1 MTWDTKVRG
10 IPSND
15 DNDGDD
21 NGGNAILSPNN
32 ALDLLGNL
40 PPIDRAEQSDWPT
53 SEAQWQEAAQLEREA
68 QRELEEDTESMDDP
82 VRMYLREIGR
92 VSLLNASDEK
102 ILARKAEGSKEL
114 GLLEVDLSGDGRP
127 VSSETLIRT
136 LLERLSARTE
146 LADSLVEYAGKEE
159 KMSLLQLKEDPDIQ
173 ELIDT
178 AMNEKLVEDLSDRL
192 KKDAE
197 SIQKEIISFALE
209 RWLLPTPFIDEFGHE
224 LFVENINELLEN
236 HDFATMVQQVDEKCK
251 DYLDDIRIEGEK
263 AQRAL
268 TEANL
273 RLVVSVAK
281 KYIGRG
287 MSLLDLIQE
296 GNIGLIRAVEK
307 FDYRKGFK
315 FSTYATWWIRQAI
328 TRSIADQARTIRIPV
343 HMVETIN
350 KLLREN
356 RRLVQEYGREPTTQE
371 IADEMEITPER
382 VREILKISQEPVSLE
397 TPIGEEEDSSLGD
410 FIEDRAALAPADA
423 ASYQLLREQ
432 IGDVLETLS
441 IRERRV
447 LQLRFGLE
455 DGRSRTLEE
464 VGREFSVTRERIRQ
478 IEAKALR
485 KLRHPT
491 RSRKLKDFLG

>member
-10 IPSND
+10 INSD
-15 DNDGDD
+15 DGDE
-21 NGGNAILSPNN
+21 NEGGNDINLSPKN

-40 PPIDRAEQSDWPT
+40 PPIDRTDQPDWPT
-53 SEAQWQEAAQLEREA
+53 SEAQWREAAALEEEA

-92 VSLLNASDEK
+92 VSLLNAKDEK
-102 ILARKAEGSKEL
+102 TLARKAEGSKEL
-114 GLLEVDLSGDGRP
+114 GQLEVDLSGDGRP

-136 LLERLSARTE
+136 LLQRLSASSE

-159 KMSLLQLKEDPDIQ
+159 KMSLLELKEDPDIQ

-178 AMNEKLVEDLSDRL
+178 AMNEKLVEDLSSTL

-197 SIQKEIISFALE
+197 IIEKEIIAFAWE
-209 RWLLPTPFIDEFGHE
+209 RWLLPTPFVSKFGEE
-224 LFVENINELLEN
+224 LFVENISQLLKKN
-236 HDFATMVQQVDEKCK
+236 DFTSMVQEVDKKCK

-296 GNIGLIRAVEK
+296 GNIWLIRAVEK

-432 IGDVLETLS
+432 IGDVLDTLS

-491 RSRKLKDFLG
+491 RSRKLKDFLA